1 MDGLLKNLGKGGNA
15 PRTDLLPL
23 GCYTIGC
30 TFLMLAVAALGP
42 AAVAQKRTPCVNG
55 WWRTGLLARWCS

>member
-42 AAVAQKRTPCVNG
+42 AVVVDESSLWAK
-55 WWRTGLLARWCS
+55 